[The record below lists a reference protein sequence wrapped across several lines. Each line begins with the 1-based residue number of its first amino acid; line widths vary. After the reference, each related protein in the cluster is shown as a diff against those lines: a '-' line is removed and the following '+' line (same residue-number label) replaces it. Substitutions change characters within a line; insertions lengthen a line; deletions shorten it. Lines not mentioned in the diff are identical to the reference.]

1 MAKKKKSKAKQR
13 PSRKQSLFQKSVSIG
28 KMLIIPVLVI
38 WLIAWLWLGGIFT
51 KTTMMA
57 RDGFINQTAEWGLVV
72 KDIIIEGRHYTD
84 IQELHA
90 AIPVQQGNPVLSI
103 DVEAIQNN
111 IQRLKWVEDVTV
123 SRGLKGIVTIKLT
136 ERVPFVIWNRP
147 GRRPALIDM
156 NGEII
161 EGENIEDY
169 GTLLFVSGIDAP
181 SHTHALIRNLKA
193 QPVIAERVKAAEWVG
208 DRRWDIIL
216 TNATRIHLPANDIG
230 LALARLAKLHKDKD
244 MLNRDFMSIDL
255 RMDDRVIIET
265 ERGMTQD
272 AFDLSEKQKSLTL

>member
-1 MAKKKKSKAKQR
+1 
-13 PSRKQSLFQKSVSIG
+13 
-28 KMLIIPVLVI
+28 MLIIPVLVI